1 MFPAPLRL
9 ALLVA
14 LATATACGPRSDTGA
29 VSASDAPAEAGYL
42 TPPVILAA
50 ASGPAGVALT
60 GQASPGA
67 RVRLA
72 TPAGEARV
80 VAADEEGRWGLT
92 LPPARDARIYGLSMT
107 LGARQ
112 VQSQGYLLVTPAGRA
127 AMLRAGAGAVRLDR
141 RGGHGIGAFDF
152 DRGGGAVISGWA
164 PARAVV
170 LVRLDGDQAA
180 EGRADEAG
188 RFEVPLPPIG
198 GGVHRLQIYGD
209 GFQDEA
215 RVQTAAAA
223 PLAGGPLRSQLS
235 DSGLR
240 ADWMTP
246 GGGVQSTVLID

>member
-1 MFPAPLRL
+1 MFPAPFRLVLLL
-9 ALLVA
+9 ALA
-14 LATATACGPRSDTGA
+14 AASACAPRPETG
-29 VSASDAPAEAGYL
+29 SAAAPDAPAEAGYL
-42 TPPVILAA
+42 TPPVILTATAA
-50 ASGPAGVALT
+50 PAGVTLT
-60 GQASPGA
+60 GRAAPEA

-72 TPAGEARV
+72 TPAGDASVV
-80 VAADEEGRWGLT
+80 VADREGRWSLA
-92 LPPARDARIYGLSMT
+92 LPPAQDARIYGLSMT

-141 RGGHGIGAFDF
+141 PGGHGIGAFDF

-198 GGVHRLQIYGD
+198 GGVHRLQVYGD

>member
-1 MFPAPLRL
+1 MFPAAPRL
-9 ALLVA
+9 ALLLA
-14 LATATACGPRSDTGA
+14 LAVVSACAPRPEKGA
-29 VSASDAPAEAGYL
+29 GSASDAPAEAGYL

-50 ASGPAGVALT
+50 RAGPGGVALT
-60 GQASPGA
+60 GQAAPGA

-80 VAADEEGRWGLT
+80 VAADPEGRWTLT
-92 LPPARDARIYGLSMT
+92 LPPVRAAAIYGLSMT

-112 VQSQGYLLVTPAGRA
+112 VQAQGYLLVTPAGQA
-127 AMLRAGAGAVRLDR
+127 AMLRSGAGAVRLDR
-141 RGGHGIGAFDF
+141 PGGSGIGAFDF

-170 LVRLDGDQAA
+170 LVRLDGNQAA

-235 DSGLR
+235 GSGLR

>member
-1 MFPAPLRL
+1 MFPAPARL
-9 ALLVA
+9 LLLVA
-14 LATATACGPRSDTGA
+14 LAAATACAPRPDRGA
-29 VSASDAPAEAGYL
+29 SEPDAPAEAGYL
-42 TPPVILAA
+42 TPPVVQSARAGPDGVTLAGRA
-50 ASGPAGVALT
+50 APE
-60 GQASPGA
+60 A

-80 VAADEEGRWGLT
+80 VAADREGAWSLT

-107 LGARQ
+107 AGARQ
-112 VQSQGYLLVTPAGRA
+112 VQAQGYLLVGPGGQA
-127 AMLRAGAGAVRLDR
+127 AVLRAGAGAVRLDR
-141 RGGHGIGAFDF
+141 PGGYGIGAFDF
-152 DRGGGAVISGWA
+152 DRGGGAVLSGWA
-164 PARAVV
+164 PPRAVV
-170 LVRLDGDQAA
+170 LVRLDGGQAA

-188 RFEVPLPPIG
+188 RFEIPLPPIG

-215 RVQTAAAA
+215 RVQTGAAA

-235 DSGLR
+235 GSGLR

>member
-1 MFPAPLRL
+1 MFPAALRFLLPVVL
-9 ALLVA
+9 AA
-14 LATATACGPRSDTGA
+14 AAACAPRSERGA
-29 VSASDAPAEAGYL
+29 VSEPDAPAEAGYL
-42 TPPVILAA
+42 TPPVILS
-50 ASGPAGVALT
+50 ASPGPAGVVLSGRA
-60 GQASPGA
+60 APGA

-80 VAADEEGRWGLT
+80 VPADREGGWSLT
-92 LPPARDARIYGLSMT
+92 LPPAQAARIYGLSMT
-107 LGARQ
+107 VRARQ
-112 VQSQGYLLVTPAGRA
+112 VQAQGYVLVSPSGQA

-141 RGGHGIGAFDF
+141 PGGYGIGAFDF

-170 LVRLDGDQAA
+170 LVRLDGGQAA

-188 RFEVPLPPIG
+188 RFEIPLPPIG

-235 DSGLR
+235 GSGLR